1 MAPSKDRQRKLAR
14 AKYERQMARRAVRE
28 RRRRRVLAGAGIGV
42 AVLLVAV
49 GGAWIGG
56 AFDKDEKTTTEAA
69 DTCLWSP
76 LDKSSNSD
84 KTDVGTP
91 PSKDLPTTGT
101 ETMTISTNQGAP
113 ITVSLDRASAPCAAA
128 SFTHLAGKKFYDN
141 TDCHEILDIGAVHC
155 GDPSGTNNGGP
166 LYSFYD
172 ENTPVQPEPAPSA
185 SAAAKPPVLYPKG
198 TVTMIGNPTGSNGS
212 QFLVFFKDYA
222 PTTNAPY
229 SIAGKVTG
237 GLDTLAKIG
246 KITTVADNAGDKV
259 KPSQK
264 ITIKTLTVGADAAA
278 TAAPSAS
285 AQS

>member
-28 RRRRRVLAGAGIGV
+28 RRRRRILAGVGTGL
-42 AVLLVAV
+42 AVVLVAV

-56 AFDKDEKTTTEAA
+56 AFDSDRDPTTEAA
-69 DTCLWSP
+69 DVCLWSP
-76 LDKSSNSD
+76 LDKADNPER
-84 KTDVGTP
+84 TDVGTP
-91 PSKDLPTTGT
+91 PGRDIPQTGT

-113 ITVSLDRASAPCAAA
+113 ITVSVDVASSPCAAA

-166 LYSFYD
+166 LYTFYD
-172 ENTPVQPEPAPSA
+172 ENPPALPEPSPSA
-185 SAAAKPPVLYPKG
+185 GAKPAVLYPKG
-198 TVTMIGNPTGSNGS
+198 TVTLFGNPAGNNGS
-212 QFLVFFKDYA
+212 QFLIFFKDYA
-222 PTTNAPY
+222 PTTDAPY
-229 SIAGKVTG
+229 SIVGRVSG

-246 KITTVADNAGDKV
+246 KIPTVADDAGDKV
-259 KPSQK
+259 KPKEK
-264 ITIKTLTVGADAAA
+264 ITINTLTVGADAAA